1 VFHFTLHATC
11 PETGARAG
19 ILHTSHGDVE
29 TPVFMPV
36 GTQAT
41 VKSILPRDLI
51 NDLDAKII
59 LGNTYH
65 LFLRP
70 GHETIRKLGGLH
82 KFMAWPRAILT
93 DSGGFQVFS
102 LDTLRKVTEQGV
114 LFHSHL
120 NGDPHL
126 FTPESTI
133 DVQLALGSDIMM
145 VLDECLAYPAS
156 HEAARV
162 STERTIRW
170 ARSAY
175 AHYAAHGKDG
185 TRACFPIVQGSMFP
199 DLRRHCVEQL
209 LDLDAEGYA
218 IGGLSVGEP
227 RAMSLEI
234 AQQTAPRLPQDRPR
248 YVMGV
253 GMPEELPEYV
263 ACGVDMMDCVLPS
276 RNARNG
282 YLFTTAGRVII
293 KQAQYKDDPRPVDES
308 CACYTCANFSRAY
321 LRHLFLAA
329 EMTFSTLATLH
340 NLRHYLDQMRQIRQ
354 AILDQTFPAY
364 LRSHR
369 RSSAF
374 INDQ

>member
-1 VFHFTLHATC
+1 VLRFELQAQC

-19 ILHTSHGDVE
+19 LLHTDHGTVE

-41 VKSILPRDLI
+41 VKGVLPRDL
-51 NDLDAKII
+51 AQE
-59 LGNTYH
+59 LGARIMLANTYH
-65 LFLRP
+65 LYLRP
-70 GHETIRKLGGLH
+70 GAETVRKLGGLH
-82 KFMAWPRAILT
+82 RFMAWPHAVLT

-102 LDTLRKVTEQGV
+102 LDSLRKVTEDGV

-133 DVQLALGSDIMM
+133 DVQIALGSDIMM

-162 STERTIRW
+162 STERTVRW
-170 ARSAY
+170 ARQAY
-175 AHYAAHGKDG
+175 AHYRARSEG
-185 TRACFPIVQGSMFP
+185 RQACFPIVQGSMFA
-199 DLRRHCVEQL
+199 DLRRRCAEQL
-209 LDLDAEGYA
+209 LELNADGYA

-227 RAMSLEI
+227 RALSLEMTEL
-234 AQQTAPRLPQDRPR
+234 TAPLLPPDRPR

-263 ACGVDMMDCVLPS
+263 ARGVDMMDCVLPS

-282 YLFTTAGRVII
+282 YLFTSSGKVVI
-293 KQAQYKDDPRPVDES
+293 KQARYKEDPAPVDER
-308 CACYTCANFSRAY
+308 CRCYTCRNFSRAY
-321 LRHLFLAA
+321 LRHLFLAG

-340 NLRHYLDQMRQIRQ
+340 NLRRYLDIMGEIRQ
-354 AILDQTFPAY
+354 AILIKDFPAY
-364 LRSHR
+364 LKRVR
-369 RSSAF
+369 AAGMP
-374 INDQ
+374 